1 MEYKSTT
8 FPIVTK
14 SLIVKAAHSSKRI
27 LLGGFGLAV
36 LGFLPFV
43 IGCDLSSRRATEGIH
58 KTKESRAMEL
68 TQTKKDHAPAI
79 PPIDISAPSGT
90 ETATFALG

>member
-1 MEYKSTT
+1 MEYESTR

-14 SLIVKAAHSSKRI
+14 SLMLKAAHSSKRI

-36 LGFLPFV
+36 LAFLPFV
-43 IGCDLSSRRATEGIH
+43 IGCDLSSRRAPEDIH
-58 KTKESRAMEL
+58 KTKESGAMEM
-68 TQTKKDHAPAI
+68 TQTKKDHACTI
-79 PPIDISAPSGT
+79 PPIDISAPSRT